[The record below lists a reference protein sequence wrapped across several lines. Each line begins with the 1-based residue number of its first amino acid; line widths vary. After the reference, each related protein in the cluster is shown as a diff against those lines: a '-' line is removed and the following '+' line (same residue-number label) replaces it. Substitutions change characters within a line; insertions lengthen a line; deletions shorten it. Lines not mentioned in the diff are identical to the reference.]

1 MRLLLSRVKRDS
13 GGWLVLHAA
22 DRYACVLVME
32 ALLVLYLLDTYTHRR
47 STEHLELVARMI
59 GAMSE
64 PWM

>member
-1 MRLLLSRVKRDS
+1 M
-13 GGWLVLHAA
+13 HAA